1 LFKKKAGSAAK
12 EVKTALTDIVR
23 VVRTF
28 RMTWDHLQQSEEPGS
43 SVVGLKQSWA
53 AEIFARLNMKP
64 VMKGEPFITD
74 QPLILVGNH
83 TSYLD
88 IPLLIRFYPEVCF
101 VSKHEVKNWPIIG
114 PAATKVQTIFVRRN
128 SYKSRKT
135 VRSQITQALKEENKK
150 VAVFPSGTTHL
161 LESEKWKKGVLE
173 IAKEEGI
180 QVQPFRIRYS
190 PPRLAAYIGKDFL
203 PVHMY
208 SLYRKGGLKVVIEF
222 RTPLTIE
229 DVEKDMAEIKT
240 WCEASVEPVFE

>member
-1 LFKKKAGSAAK
+1 LLQKKAESATK
-12 EVKTALTDIVR
+12 KVKTAFTDIGR

-28 RMTWDHLQQSEEPGS
+28 RMTWEHLQQSKEPGA

-53 AEIFARLNMKP
+53 QEIFSRLNMKP
-64 VMKGEPFITD
+64 VMKGEPFVTD

-114 PAATKVQTIFVRRN
+114 PAAIKAQTIFVRRD

-135 VRSQITQALKEENKK
+135 VRSQIAQALTQESKK
-150 VAVFPSGTTHL
+150 VVVFPSGTTHL

-173 IAKEEGI
+173 IAKGEGI

-203 PVHMY
+203 PTHMY
-208 SLYRKGGLKVVIEF
+208 SLYRKGGLKVILEF
-222 RTPLTIE
+222 GKPIAIN
-229 DVEKDMAEIKT
+229 DVEKDLAEVKN
-240 WCEASVEPVFE
+240 WCEESITPIFD